1 MYSDLSNMKIGEAGY
16 FNLVKFENFLN
27 MFKYLFETS
36 NCLRSLLQFV
46 TVFHYLDFF
55 LQLILYAGGCFVG
68 GIIWFCLCQT
78 FNNICRT
85 VFMVMMTVDILT
97 IENPTDI

>member
-1 MYSDLSNMKIGEAGY
+1 MKIGEAGY

-27 MFKYLFETS
+27 MFKYLFEFS

-46 TVFHYLDFF
+46 TVSHYLDFF

-68 GIIWFCLCQT
+68 GIISVPFGFVCASQT
-78 FNNICRT
+78 FN
-85 VFMVMMTVDILT
+85 T
-97 IENPTDI
+97 ISYA